1 MFGVRLLI
9 SFWVIH
15 ALECC
20 ENGAMSLCSVHRC
33 CLLLMAFRDV
43 NARRH
48 IGLQQLSS
56 LALAGRTLLGPMK
69 SCKFIVDESTNQ
81 STLIC
86 SAVRLIES
94 LDLTSAAGQL
104 LNETV
109 QAQNKEFRTGI
120 STLLF
125 LVGAWSNAVLE
136 CLQQNV
142 PVSAIVSVMSEG
154 LNSCCERV
162 QCLQVSIHDVNKEL
176 CSSSVRRNAFKSKT
190 CQIGCDSLLNPQ
202 IFLYFQ
208 KDISTP
214 EEVIPINS
222 CSHQEDDSNF
232 NKCLVSP
239 LAGFGSIASLVK
251 PAGDKSTSLISGSGV
266 IASSCNKQ
274 KLTHSRY
281 FSALGKSHF
290 SSQQGNFQGCVSG
303 PSADPC
309 ECYGLGHLAMALSHG
324 TQTSVKLLQSIAAYQ
339 QERAECSGSSQFNIA
354 EIVTCCLLGLPES
367 YSCVSPGFV
376 TLVSPEQATV
386 IKYFEDKPLRV
397 LLMDGDLTEQ
407 YHHLGFNRPCNVRTV
422 LEHPSL
428 LEGRAEDL
436 WLSSMLDILI
446 NFEVNLVLVK
456 GNVCKNLMERCIAN
470 SILVIGSVTRDVLC
484 AFAEVTSA
492 QSVTYLTQLNA
503 ASVGS
508 GAQVELWKACDG
520 RAMDLG
526 ELVPVWI
533 KVQGIPLL
541 TAMLTTTVASKMQLI
556 EDQFWTSVYRLHHA
570 LNDEKVFLGGGA
582 VELLCLS
589 HIQMLA
595 EQPLQPANK
604 NAVKEFH
611 NPWLAAF
618 ATEYKSVVLQALA
631 SGWKQYLSV
640 VMYNTAK
647 AASELEACT
656 SIDHHLKK
664 AAECGSPSAYILKEF
679 RRGDLLW
686 GGSGP
691 FADHREGLK
700 VYDNVTAKTEA
711 WRRALD
717 LVLLVLQTDAEIIT
731 GPKRN
736 QLLNSHVSSE
746 FMFL

>member
-1 MFGVRLLI
+1 LP
-9 SFWVIH
+9 
-15 ALECC
+15 
-20 ENGAMSLCSVHRC
+20 
-33 CLLLMAFRDV
+33 MAFRDV

-104 LNETV
+104 LNETI
-109 QAQNKEFRTGI
+109 QAQNKEFKTGM

-125 LVGAWSNAVLE
+125 LIGAWSNAVLE

-162 QCLQVSIHDVNKEL
+162 QCLQISTHDVNKEL
-176 CSSSVRRNAFKSKT
+176 CSSSVRPNAFKSKT
-190 CQIGCDSLLNPQ
+190 CQIGHDSLLNPQ

-208 KDISTP
+208 KDISAP
-214 EEVIPINS
+214 EEVIPINYS
-222 CSHQEDDSNF
+222 PHQEDDCNF
-232 NKCLVSP
+232 NKCLISP
-239 LAGFGSIASLVK
+239 LASFGSIASLVK
-251 PAGDKSTSLISGSGV
+251 PAGDKSTSVISGSGV
-266 IASSCNKQ
+266 TASSCNRQ

-281 FSALGKSHF
+281 FSTLGKSHF
-290 SSQQGNFQGCVSG
+290 SSQQGNFQGYLSG
-303 PSADPC
+303 QSGDPC
-309 ECYGLGHLAMALSHG
+309 ECYGLGHLAMTLSHG
-324 TQTSVKLLQSIAAYQ
+324 NQTSMKLLQSIVAYQ

-386 IKYFEDKPLRV
+386 IKYFEDKPLRI

-407 YHHLGFNRPCNVRTV
+407 YRHLGFNRPCNVRTV
-422 LEHPSL
+422 LEHPRL
-428 LEGRAEDL
+428 QEVRAGDL

-446 NFEVNLVLVK
+446 SFKVNLVLVK
-456 GNVCKNLMERCIAN
+456 GSVCENLMERCMAN

-484 AFAEVTSA
+484 AFGEVTSA
-492 QSVTYLTQLNA
+492 QPVTYLTQLNA
-503 ASVGS
+503 SCVGS
-508 GAQVELWKACDG
+508 GAQLELWEACDG

-526 ELVPVWI
+526 ELVPVRI
-533 KVQGIPLL
+533 KVRGIPLL
-541 TAMLTTTVASKMQLI
+541 TAVLTTTVASKMQLI
-556 EDQFWTSVYRLHHA
+556 KDQFWTLAYRLHHA

-595 EQPLQPANK
+595 EQPSWPANK
-604 NAVKEFH
+604 NTVKEFH
-611 NPWLAAF
+611 NPWLAAS

-640 VMYNTAK
+640 VMCNTAK

-656 SIDHHLKK
+656 LVDHHLKK
-664 AAECGSPSAYILKEF
+664 AADSGSPSAYILKEF
-679 RRGDLLW
+679 RRGDLLK

-691 FADHREGLK
+691 FADHGEGLK
-700 VYDNVTAKTEA
+700 VYDNVAAKTEA

-717 LVLLVLQTDAEIIT
+717 LVLLVLQTDAEIII

-736 QLLNSHVSSE
+736 QLLNSHMSSE

>member
-1 MFGVRLLI
+1 
-9 SFWVIH
+9 
-15 ALECC
+15 
-20 ENGAMSLCSVHRC
+20 
-33 CLLLMAFRDV
+33 MAFRDV

-56 LALAGRTLLGPMK
+56 LALAGRTLLGPVK

-104 LNETV
+104 LNETI
-109 QAQNKEFRTGI
+109 QAQNKEFRTGM

-125 LVGAWSNAVLE
+125 LVGAWSSAVLE

-142 PVSAIVSVMSEG
+142 PVSAIVTVMSEG

-162 QCLQVSIHDVNKEL
+162 QCLQISIHDVNKEL
-176 CSSSVRRNAFKSKT
+176 RSGSVRPNAFKT
-190 CQIGCDSLLNPQ
+190 CQIGHDSLLNPQ
-202 IFLYFQ
+202 IFFYFP
-208 KDISTP
+208 KDFSAP
-214 EEVIPINS
+214 EEAIPINS
-222 CSHQEDDSNF
+222 CSHQDDGCNF

-239 LAGFGSIASLVK
+239 LANEITSLFK
-251 PAGDKSTSLISGSGV
+251 PSGDKSASVTSGTGV
-266 IASSCNKQ
+266 STSSCNRQ
-274 KLTHSRY
+274 MLTHSRY
-281 FSALGKSHF
+281 FSIPGKSHI
-290 SSQQGNFQGCVSG
+290 SSQQGNFQGYFSG
-303 PSADPC
+303 QSSDAC
-309 ECYGLGHLAMALSHG
+309 ECYDLGHLAMSLSHG
-324 TQTSVKLLQSIAAYQ
+324 NQTSMKLLHSIILHQ
-339 QERAECSGSSQFNIA
+339 QERAECSGSSKFNIA

-386 IKYFEDKPLRV
+386 IKDFEGKPLQI

-407 YHHLGFNRPCNVRTV
+407 YRHLGFNRPCNVRTV

-428 LEGRAEDL
+428 QEGKAGDL

-446 NFEVNLVLVK
+446 SFEVNLVLVK
-456 GNVCKNLMERCIAN
+456 GNVCKNLMARCVSN
-470 SILVIGSVTRDVLC
+470 SILVIGSVTQDVLC
-484 AFAEVTSA
+484 AFGEISSA
-492 QSVTYLTQLNA
+492 QPVTYLTQLNA
-503 ASVGS
+503 SCVGS
-508 GAQVELWKACDG
+508 RVQVELWKACDG

-526 ELVPVWI
+526 ELVPVRI
-533 KVQGIPLL
+533 NVQGIHLF
-541 TAMLTTTVASKMQLI
+541 TAVLTTTVASKLQLI

-595 EQPLQPANK
+595 EQPLQAANK
-604 NAVKEFH
+604 NAVKELQR
-611 NPWLAAF
+611 PWLAASV
-618 ATEYKSVVLQALA
+618 AEYKPVVLQALA

-640 VMYNTAK
+640 VMCNTAK

-656 SIDHHLKK
+656 ALEHHLRK
-664 AAECGSPSAYILKEF
+664 AADCGFPSAYILQEF
-679 RRGDLLW
+679 RRGSLLRGGSDLLANH
-686 GGSGP
+686 G
-691 FADHREGLK
+691 EVLK
-700 VYDNVTAKTEA
+700 IYDNVTAKTEA

-731 GPKRN
+731 GPKKK
-736 QLLNSHVSSE
+736 QLLNSKASSE

>member
-1 MFGVRLLI
+1 LP
-9 SFWVIH
+9 
-15 ALECC
+15 
-20 ENGAMSLCSVHRC
+20 
-33 CLLLMAFRDV
+33 MAFRDV

-56 LALAGRTLLGPMK
+56 FALAGRTLLGPMK

-104 LNETV
+104 LNEAI
-109 QAQNKEFRTGI
+109 QAQNKDFKTGM

-136 CLQQNV
+136 CFQQNV

-162 QCLQVSIHDVNKEL
+162 QCLQISMHGVNKEL
-176 CSSSVRRNAFKSKT
+176 CSSSVRPNAFKSKPFQT
-190 CQIGCDSLLNPQ
+190 GHDNLLNPE
-202 IFLYFQ
+202 ILLYFQ
-208 KDISTP
+208 KDTSTP
-214 EEVIPINS
+214 EEVISINS
-222 CSHQEDDSNF
+222 CSHQEDDCNSN
-232 NKCLVSP
+232 KSLVSP

-251 PAGDKSTSLISGSGV
+251 PAGDKSASLISGSDV
-266 IASSCNKQ
+266 TTSSCNKR

-281 FSALGKSHF
+281 FSTLGKSHF
-290 SSQQGNFQGCVSG
+290 SSQQGNSQGYLSG
-303 PSADPC
+303 RSADPC
-309 ECYGLGHLAMALSHG
+309 ECCCLGHLAMALSHG
-324 TQTSVKLLQSIAAYQ
+324 NQTSTKLLQSLVAYQ
-339 QERAECSGSSQFNIA
+339 QERAECSGSSQFGIA

-386 IKYFEDKPLRV
+386 IKYFEDKPLRF

-407 YHHLGFNRPCNVRTV
+407 YRHLGFNRPCNVRTI
-422 LEHPSL
+422 LEHPGL
-428 LEGRAEDL
+428 QEGRAVDL

-446 NFEVNLVLVK
+446 SFEVNLVLVK
-456 GNVCKNLMERCIAN
+456 GNVCENLMEGCIAN
-470 SILVIGSVTRDVLC
+470 GILVIGSVTRDVLR
-484 AFAEVTSA
+484 AFGEVTSA
-492 QSVTYLTQLNA
+492 QPVTYLTQLNA
-503 ASVGS
+503 SCVGS
-508 GAQVELWKACDG
+508 GARVELWKACDG

-526 ELVPVWI
+526 ELVPVKI
-533 KVQGIPLL
+533 EVQGIPLL
-541 TAMLTTTVASKMQLI
+541 TAVLTTTVASKMQLI

-570 LNDEKVFLGGGA
+570 LNDDKVFLGGGA

-611 NPWLAAF
+611 NPWLAAS

-640 VMYNTAK
+640 VMCNTAK

-664 AAECGSPSAYILKEF
+664 AADCGSPSAYILKEF
-679 RRGDLLW
+679 SRGDLLSTD
-686 GGSGP
+686 SGP
-691 FADHREGLK
+691 FADHGEGFK

>member
-1 MFGVRLLI
+1 LP
-9 SFWVIH
+9 
-15 ALECC
+15 
-20 ENGAMSLCSVHRC
+20 
-33 CLLLMAFRDV
+33 MAFGAV

-48 IGLQQLSS
+48 VGLQQLSS
-56 LALAGRTLLGPMK
+56 LALAGRTLLGPVK

-104 LNETV
+104 LNETI
-109 QAQNKEFRTGI
+109 QAQNKEFKTGMN
-120 STLLF
+120 TLLF
-125 LVGAWSNAVLE
+125 LVGAWSNAVVE

-162 QCLQVSIHDVNKEL
+162 QCLQISIHDVNKEL
-176 CSSSVRRNAFKSKT
+176 CSSSVRPNAFKSKT

-208 KDISTP
+208 KDFSAP
-214 EEVIPINS
+214 EEVIPTIA
-222 CSHQEDDSNF
+222 CSHQEDDCNF
-232 NKCLVSP
+232 NKRLVSP

-251 PAGDKSTSLISGSGV
+251 SADDKSTSVIAGSGV
-266 IASSCNKQ
+266 TTSSCNKQ

-281 FSALGKSHF
+281 FSTPQKSHF
-290 SSQQGNFQGCVSG
+290 SSQQGNFQGYSSG
-303 PSADPC
+303 PSADLC
-309 ECYGLGHLAMALSHG
+309 ECCGLGHLAMALSHG
-324 TQTSVKLLQSIAAYQ
+324 NQAGTKLLQSIVAYQ
-339 QERAECSGSSQFNIA
+339 QQRAECSGSSQFNTA

-386 IKYFEDKPLRV
+386 IKHVEDKLLRV
-397 LLMDGDLTEQ
+397 LMVDGDLTEQ
-407 YHHLGFNRPCNVRTV
+407 YRHLGFNRPPNVRTI

-428 LEGRAEDL
+428 WEGRAGDS

-446 NFEVNLVLVK
+446 SFQVNLVLVK
-456 GNVCKNLMERCIAN
+456 GNVCENLMERCVAN
-470 SILVIGSVTRDVLC
+470 GILVIGSVTWDVLC
-484 AFAEVTSA
+484 AFGEVTGA
-492 QSVTYLTQLNA
+492 QPVTYLTQLNA
-503 ASVGS
+503 SCVGS
-508 GAQVELWKACDG
+508 GAQAELWKARDG

-526 ELVPVWI
+526 ELVPVRI
-533 KVQGIPLL
+533 KARGIALL
-541 TAMLTTTVASKMQLI
+541 TAVLTTTVASKVQLI
-556 EDQFWTSVYRLHHA
+556 EDEFWTLVYRLHHA

-589 HIQMLA
+589 HVQMLA
-595 EQPLQPANK
+595 EQPLQPASQK
-604 NAVKEFH
+604 AVKEFH
-611 NPWLAAF
+611 NPWLAASV
-618 ATEYKSVVLQALA
+618 TEYRSVVLQALA

-640 VMYNTAK
+640 LMCNTAK

-656 SIDHHLKK
+656 SIDRHLKK
-664 AAECGSPSAYILKEF
+664 AADSGTPSAYILTEF
-679 RRGDLLW
+679 GRGDLLR

-691 FADHREGLK
+691 FADHGEGLK

-717 LVLLVLQTDAEIIT
+717 LVLLMLQTDAEIIT